1 MLRFLIF
8 QSPKSPKIENFESKA
23 EKDIENNLYTI
34 LIIWGVKIFVV
45 FSTKKCVCVCLSL
58 KFLNQFQS
66 FFEKNNTHTHTHHLG
81 LSKVVR
87 FRFCLGTEHGHR
99 DLDSTAIV
107 TWQTG

>member
-45 FSTKKCVCVCLSL
+45 FSTKKCVCVF
-58 KFLNQFQS
+58 KFEVSQS
-66 FFEKNNTHTHTHHLG
+66 ISIFFRKKQHTHTHHLG